1 MAPILSA
8 AGECLA
14 AGGVAVLE
22 RARRQ
27 PAPDTAGCLVRS
39 RDVLSGDSALTF
51 YEVKAP

>member
-14 AGGVAVLE
+14 EGGVAVLE

-27 PAPDTAGCLVRS
+27 PAPDTAGRLVRS
-39 RDVLSGDSALTF
+39 RDVVSGDSALTF
-51 YEVKAP
+51 YEVKAS